1 MKFLI
6 RKLESEDWED
16 LLIWR
21 NDELTRKMSIN
32 SGIVKKEEHYSYMEK
47 MTNNNNREQFI
58 FLHNKNKIGT
68 IRIDKLSDDFEEI
81 SYTINPKYR
90 GNGYGSLMMKLFLF
104 NKVGKYRCEIK
115 PENIGS
121 IRMVEK
127 NGFQYKFKKEEVLV
141 YETTNEKK
149 IDNK

>member
-1 MKFLI
+1 MEFII
-6 RKLESEDWED
+6 RKIDTEDWDD

-32 SGIVKKEEHYSYMEK
+32 GGIVKKEDHYSYMDK
-47 MTNNNNREQFI
+47 MSKNNNREQFI
-58 FLHNKNKIGT
+58 FIHDNKKIGT
-68 IRIDKLSDDFEEI
+68 IRIDKLNDEFVEF

-104 NKVGKYRCEIK
+104 DKVGKYRCEIK

-121 IRMVEK
+121 IKMVEK
-127 NGFQYKFKKEEVLV
+127 NGFQYKYKKEEILV
-141 YETTNEKK
+141 YELIN
-149 IDNK
+149 NK

>member
-1 MKFLI
+1 MEFII
-6 RKLESEDWED
+6 RKIDTEDWDD

-32 SGIVKKEEHYSYMEK
+32 GGIVNKEDHYSYMDK
-47 MTNNNNREQFI
+47 MSKNNNREQFI
-58 FLHNKNKIGT
+58 FIHDNKKIGT
-68 IRIDKLSDDFEEI
+68 IRIDKLNDEFVEF

-90 GNGYGSLMMKLFLF
+90 GNGYGSLMMKLYLF
-104 NKVGKYRCEIK
+104 DKVGKYRCEIK

-127 NGFQYKFKKEEVLV
+127 NGFQYKYKKEEILV
-141 YETTNEKK
+141 YELIN
-149 IDNK
+149 NK

>member
-1 MKFLI
+1 MEFII
-6 RKLESEDWED
+6 RKIDTEDWDD

-32 SGIVKKEEHYSYMEK
+32 GGIVKKEDHYSYMDK
-47 MTNNNNREQFI
+47 MSKNNNREQFI
-58 FLHNKNKIGT
+58 FIHDNKKIGT
-68 IRIDKLSDDFEEI
+68 IRIDKLNDEFVEF

-104 NKVGKYRCEIK
+104 DKVGKYRCEIK
-115 PENIGS
+115 PENISS

-127 NGFQYKFKKEEVLV
+127 NGFQYKYKKEEILV
-141 YETTNEKK
+141 YELIN
-149 IDNK
+149 NK

>member
-1 MKFLI
+1 MEFII
-6 RKLESEDWED
+6 RKIDTEDWDD

-32 SGIVKKEEHYSYMEK
+32 GGIVNKEDHYSYMDK
-47 MTNNNNREQFI
+47 MSKNNNREQFI
-58 FLHNKNKIGT
+58 FIHDNKKIGT
-68 IRIDKLSDDFEEI
+68 IRIDKLNDEFVEF

-104 NKVGKYRCEIK
+104 DKVGKYRCEIK

-127 NGFQYKFKKEEVLV
+127 NGFQYKYKKEEILV
-141 YETTNEKK
+141 YELIN
-149 IDNK
+149 NK

>member
-1 MKFLI
+1 MEFII
-6 RKLESEDWED
+6 RKIDTEDWDD

-32 SGIVKKEEHYSYMEK
+32 GGIVNKEDHYSYMDK
-47 MTNNNNREQFI
+47 MSKNNNREQFI
-58 FLHNKNKIGT
+58 FIHDNKKIGT
-68 IRIDKLSDDFEEI
+68 IRIDKLNDEFVEF

-90 GNGYGSLMMKLFLF
+90 GNGYGSLMMKLYLF
-104 NKVGKYRCEIK
+104 DKVGKYRCEIK

-127 NGFQYKFKKEEVLV
+127 NGFQYKYKKEEVLV
-141 YETTNEKK
+141 YELIN
-149 IDNK
+149 NK